1 MASRRQRRKIGEKKK
16 RRKTRAA
23 TIKKKIVNKSSAPAP
38 QGRRNRRQEGTAPAK
53 EQHDMKPTLHY
64 SIIDLCTDGIPRF
77 LLDAERR
84 CREKRT
90 CDFCGVG
97 RIHDNDHFC
106 PYNYIHG
113 PFSLTTCRERCPP
126 GRHPL
131 LLASASGSAGSQHQL
146 RRVVRVTNVPL
157 SMIPGEHELHGL
169 FKRFGPLVMCDLTSS
184 RSHDPVG
191 FGWVAFES
199 REHAEEAIGK
209 LKGHLVGD
217 LRLRVDWVYPR

>member
-23 TIKKKIVNKSSAPAP
+23 TIKKKIVKRSSAPAP

-53 EQHDMKPTLHY
+53 EQDDKKHV
-64 SIIDLCTDGIPRF
+64 
-77 LLDAERR
+77 ERR

-90 CDFCGVG
+90 CDLCGVG

-113 PFSLTTCRERCPP
+113 PFSLGTCKERCLP

-131 LLASASGSAGSQHQL
+131 LLASASGSGSQHQL
-146 RRVVRVTNVPL
+146 RRLVRVTNVPL
-157 SMIPGEHELHGL
+157 SVIPGEHELRGL
-169 FKRFGPLVMCDLTSS
+169 FTRFGPVLMGDLTSS

-199 REHAEEAIGK
+199 REHAEEAISK
-209 LKGHLVGD
+209 LNGHLVGD
-217 LRLRVDWVYPR
+217 RRLRVDWVYPR

>member
-23 TIKKKIVNKSSAPAP
+23 TIKKKIVKRSSAPAP

-53 EQHDMKPTLHY
+53 EQDDKKPTLHY
-64 SIIDLCTDGIPRF
+64 SIIDSCTDGIPRF
-77 LLDAERR
+77 LPDVERR

-90 CDFCGVG
+90 CDLCGVG

-113 PFSLTTCRERCPP
+113 PFSLGTCKERCLP

-131 LLASASGSAGSQHQL
+131 LLASASGSGSQHQL
-146 RRVVRVTNVPL
+146 RRLVRVTNVPL
-157 SMIPGEHELHGL
+157 SVIPGEHELRGL
-169 FKRFGPLVMCDLTSS
+169 FTRFGPVLMGDLTSS

-199 REHAEEAIGK
+199 REHAEEAISK
-209 LKGHLVGD
+209 LNGHLVGD
-217 LRLRVDWVYPR
+217 RRLRVDWVYPR

>member
-53 EQHDMKPTLHY
+53 EQHDKKH
-64 SIIDLCTDGIPRF
+64 
-77 LLDAERR
+77 AERR